1 MSSRVSPEPNWSQK
15 VRYIPANVNGKQVVV
30 SQGGDAFL
38 VDNIE
43 LRSAGMPGVQ
53 GRFSKDLDDKDP
65 SAIVMFGSKLQ
76 GELEGDWLKAVLPDL
91 DDKDP
96 SAAVTFGSKLQGELE
111 GDWLKAVLPEPA
123 AAAWVPAGVPAN
135 SHVVHEKYVG
145 PNTKMFGLGGCLLCG
160 CLALLI
166 FACPVDERDVY
177 VAPNG
182 AKYTLNGARIQ

>member
-1 MSSRVSPEPNWSQK
+1 
-15 VRYIPANVNGKQVVV
+15 
-30 SQGGDAFL
+30 
-38 VDNIE
+38 
-43 LRSAGMPGVQ
+43 
-53 GRFSKDLDDKDP
+53 
-65 SAIVMFGSKLQ
+65 MFGSKLQ
-76 GELEGDWLKAVLPDL
+76 GELEGDWLKAVLPEAAPRPQEMLPAGRIRYIPVMVHGKQVVVGQGGGTFLVDNIELRSTGMPGVQGRFSKDL